1 MITNSAKKEIKHM
14 TQKDVVTVCVGGN
27 NVSKNVLNKGL
38 KHIIKFMQNRRNTNV
53 ITMNVPHRF
62 DLE

>member
-1 MITNSAKKEIKHM
+1 M